1 MGKEEPPRKK
11 KKCDNWVKPRV
22 PKYKRKSKWSRAPL
36 FFRMLR
42 AVLEVREHDRAA
54 SIVAAEYDIP
64 ARSLRRY
71 VGESIN
77 EPRSEFFYKD
87 AEDIRWRL
95 DGFQTLAPP
104 SPPPVTIKEL
114 PAVEKALPPF
124 KKKAPPP
131 LEEIDDNHQKL
142 MLETM
147 VDMIGRTDRDGMVWV
162 PLWYVEFMMNK

>member
-1 MGKEEPPRKK
+1 MGKEEPLRKK

-54 SIVAAEYDIP
+54 SIVSAEYDIP

-104 SPPPVTIKEL
+104 SPPPVSL
-114 PAVEKALPPF
+114 KA
-124 KKKAPPP
+124 PP